1 MSDDARDEDDVLDDM
16 EIDLASERLRMMQ
29 THEVLAIGRLTH
41 HHPNVDADGEV
52 YERDKVVKPEA
63 VGVEAGANVV
73 SSLLTNGKHA
83 PAIDVDVKARLV
95 PSSTPGHSHAYID
108 HEMPWD
114 DYLLLLRVLTQVGI
128 VQKGFY
134 DSAVRRGTTLLRLPH
149 VRKRVVGS

>member
-1 MSDDARDEDDVLDDM
+1 MNEDTRDEDDLLDVM
-16 EIDLASERLRMMQ
+16 ELDIAHDRLRLMH
-29 THEVLAIGRLTH
+29 TREVLAIGRLTH
-41 HHPNVDADGEV
+41 AHIGVDYNGDEYMQDHV
-52 YERDKVVKPEA
+52 EKPPVVGLEH
-63 VGVEAGANVV
+63 GANVV

-95 PSSTPGHSHAYID
+95 PSSTPGHSHLYID

-114 DYLLLLRVLTQVGI
+114 DYLLLLRVLTQVGV

-149 VRKRVVGS
+149 VKKVAHDS